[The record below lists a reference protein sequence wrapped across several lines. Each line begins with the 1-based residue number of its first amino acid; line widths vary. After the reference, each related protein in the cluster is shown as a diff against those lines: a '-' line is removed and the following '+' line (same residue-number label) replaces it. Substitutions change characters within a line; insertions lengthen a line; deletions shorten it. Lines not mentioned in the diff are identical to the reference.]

1 MTHYLKRIW
10 GLGVMALVMAA
21 CQNGHAYKIDG
32 VAEGLEEG
40 DTILMIN
47 PETNVATDT
56 LIVHDGKFAFE
67 GNAENVAYTIL
78 KAPRTRAYAMFF
90 TEPGTIHILLSASG
104 ASEVS
109 GTKANDGLQEY
120 NKIVYEAER
129 RSNELM
135 MQLYELSEE
144 QQATLYGQYQQLQED
159 FEKQMV
165 DLAKRHVDNE
175 FGYTLITQQ
184 LAFSDLLTYD
194 ELNAL
199 IEQMPKD
206 YQQREAVTSIL
217 ESIKH
222 VFSTN
227 EGDVIANFT
236 MQTVDGKDVSIR
248 DEVAKNRIT
257 VLDFWASWCQ
267 PCRNEMPFMKEM
279 LERWQDKGL
288 GIVGISLDEDQE
300 AWKYAVEELQLPW
313 LQISDSEAWES
324 GVARSFK
331 INAIPF
337 TVVVD
342 QKGTILAKKLRGEEL
357 EQFVSEQLA
366 D

>member
-1 MTHYLKRIW
+1 MKHLKRIW
-10 GLGVMALVMAA
+10 GLAIAAMVVVA
-21 CQNGHAYKIDG
+21 CQSGNTYKIDG

-40 DTILMIN
+40 DAILMIN
-47 PETNVATDT
+47 PENNVATDT
-56 LIVHDGKFAFE
+56 LIVHDGKFTFE
-67 GNAENVAYTIL
+67 GNAENVAYTVL
-78 KAPRTRAYAMFF
+78 RAPRTGAYAMFF

-120 NKIVYEAER
+120 NKIVYAIEQ

-135 MQLYELSEE
+135 MQLSKLDEE
-144 QQATLYGQYQQLQED
+144 QQATLYEQYQQLQED
-159 FEKQMV
+159 YENQLLE
-165 DLAKRHVDNE
+165 LAKRHIDNE

-184 LAFSDLLTYD
+184 LAFSDMLTYD

-199 IEQMPKD
+199 VEQMPKD
-206 YQQREAVTSIL
+206 YRQREAITSIL
-217 ESIKH
+217 ESIKN

-236 MQTVDGKDVSIR
+236 MQTVDGKDVNIR

-279 LERWQDKGL
+279 LGRWQAKGL
-288 GIVGISLDEDQE
+288 GIVGISLDEDQD

-324 GVARSFK
+324 KVAMSFK

-342 QKGTILAKKLRGEEL
+342 QKGTILAKRLRGEEL
-357 EQFVSEQLA
+357 EQFISEQLA